1 MLFGKEKT
9 ESLREAVQGC
19 SAAAV
24 VVHTHPDGD
33 ALGSGI
39 AMRRYLESKG
49 KKAVLIIPDTLPQ
62 TLDFLVEGEP
72 MLLADSRPEEARRAI
87 AGCDALF
94 VLDMNAFRRAE
105 ALEPALRG
113 CKAPVRVLIDHHLD
127 PDEAAFTLVF
137 STPEVSSASE
147 LLFWILSSLEGGAEG
162 IPEKARYAL
171 MTGMTTD
178 TNNFS
183 NSVFPSTLEMAARLI
198 ASGVDRDD
206 ITANLY
212 QNYSAARLEAFAAL
226 LGRHTEVL
234 PGGVSV
240 TIATSAFQAAH
251 PLRQGETEGLVN
263 IPLQTGSVHMSLFL
277 KQEKGHF
284 RVSIRSKKGWSANR
298 LAAGFFHGGGHE
310 QASGG
315 KVFWPSDIAGPSE
328 IKEYVR
334 RSVARFMQNRKSR

>member
-1 MLFGKEKT
+1 MFIGKEKT
-9 ESLREAVQGC
+9 ARFREVVQRC
-19 SAAAV
+19 TTAAV

-49 KKAVLIIPDTLPQ
+49 KKASLVIPDTLPQ
-62 TLDFLVEGEP
+62 TMDFLVKGEP
-72 MLLADSRPEEARRAI
+72 MVEADVRPAEALGAI

-105 ALEPALRG
+105 ALEPALKA
-113 CKAPVRVLIDHHLD
+113 CKARDRILIDHHLN
-127 PDEAAFTLVF
+127 PDSDAFTLVF

-147 LLFWILSSLEGGAEG
+147 LLFWMLCALEGGVEG
-162 IPEKARYAL
+162 IPERARYAL

-178 TNNFS
+178 TNNFA
-183 NSVFPSTLEMAARLI
+183 NSVYPSTLDMASRLL
-198 ASGVDRDD
+198 AAGVDRED
-206 ITANLY
+206 IVQNVY
-212 QNYSAARLEAFAAL
+212 QSYTEGRLEAFAAL
-226 LGRHTEVL
+226 LGKHTEIL

-240 TIATSAFQAAH
+240 TIATAAFQAAH

-263 IPLQTGSVHMSLFL
+263 IPLQAEPVKMSLFL
-277 KQEKGHF
+277 KQDKGHF
-284 RVSIRSKKGWSANR
+284 RVSIRSKRGWSANA
-298 LAAGFFHGGGHE
+298 LAGEFFHGGGHE

-315 KVFWPSDIAGPSE
+315 KVFWPGDIAKPSE

-334 RSVARFMQNRKSR
+334 TSVARFMQNRKER